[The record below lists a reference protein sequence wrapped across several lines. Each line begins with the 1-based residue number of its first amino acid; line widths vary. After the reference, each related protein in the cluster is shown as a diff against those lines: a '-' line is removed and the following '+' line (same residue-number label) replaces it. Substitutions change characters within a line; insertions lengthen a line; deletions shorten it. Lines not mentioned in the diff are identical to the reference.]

1 MQLKMPANNQLC
13 PICKTKKKATSE
25 KYCNNHNLAKI
36 ELQSAY
42 ESWLKAYGVLSWD
55 DFLQRL
61 LNLADIVGTLIKDVA
76 EYEMYFK

>member
-1 MQLKMPANNQLC
+1 MNTNNQLC
-13 PICKTKKKATSE
+13 PICRIKKQTISE
-25 KYCNNHNLAKI
+25 KYCNSHLKAKV
-36 ELQSAY
+36 ELQNGY

-61 LNLADIVGTLIKDVA
+61 LNLTDIIGTLIKDVA